1 MLVFKLVSWNNS
13 SPCCTV
19 YFHRGKRGAIISL
32 ISNEKSTEAPSTP
45 PLQQEPSDG
54 PQTLSLSLWVSDLDG
69 SSERERETWKL
80 PASDLLEFKAIY
92 ITPPPPASPT
102 NLQSRPSSWSQVSLL
117 HLVSAKSGHMSTCQ
131 STRHFLC
138 GGAPADED
146 TGGSHGAHRS
156 PKVRFRGAQF
166 PTTGQDNSMNYPP
179 KCMRFFSVT

>member
-1 MLVFKLVSWNNS
+1 MLYCVLPQRKAWCHYLPDIEWEINWSPLHPPTATGAFRRPPNS
-13 SPCCTV
+13 
-19 YFHRGKRGAIISL
+19 
-32 ISNEKSTEAPSTP
+32 
-45 PLQQEPSDG
+45 
-54 PQTLSLSLWVSDLDG
+54 LSLSLWVSDLDG